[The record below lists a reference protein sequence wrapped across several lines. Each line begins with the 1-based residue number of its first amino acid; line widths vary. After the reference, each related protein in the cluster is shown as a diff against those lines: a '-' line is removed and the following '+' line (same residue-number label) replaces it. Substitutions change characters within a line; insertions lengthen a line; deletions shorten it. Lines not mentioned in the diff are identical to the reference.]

1 MSNDFERLI
10 NILRYTV
17 VEMVR
22 SDGTDLSARQMAVFL
37 TCYLNEGSQTVRG
50 LAAILNVSKP
60 AITRAL
66 DRLGELDLIRRK
78 FDPMDRRSVL
88 VQRTLKGNAYLSEI
102 QNIMVEATKEEVATS
117 EYEKT
122 DFQKTAA
129 A

>member
-50 LAAILNVSKP
+50 LSAILNVSKP

-102 QNIMVEATKEEVATS
+102 QNIMVEATKEEVAS